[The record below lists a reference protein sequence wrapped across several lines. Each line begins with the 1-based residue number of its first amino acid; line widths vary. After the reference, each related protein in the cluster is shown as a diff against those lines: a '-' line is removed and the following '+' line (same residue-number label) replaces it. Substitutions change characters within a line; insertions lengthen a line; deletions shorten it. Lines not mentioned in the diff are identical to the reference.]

1 LLQPVCH
8 PISCFLP
15 SSLVSNCE
23 PEHLTTFIPAPSFEL
38 PHEFARDS
46 FQLQNPKATGARKHQ
61 ITA

>member
-1 LLQPVCH
+1 
-8 PISCFLP
+8 
-15 SSLVSNCE
+15 
-23 PEHLTTFIPAPSFEL
+23 LTTFIPAPSFEL